1 MSVRMIK
8 RGYLGAR
15 CKGVSCCDVVCS
27 NDRGVL
33 ELVLR
38 NRAGIV
44 SESHVVHPSPHQIIL
59 VNHIVSLVCVSSV
72 S

>member
-1 MSVRMIK
+1 MNK
-8 RGYLGAR
+8 RGVSR
-15 CKGVSCCDVVCS
+15 CALQGVSCCDVVCS
-27 NDRGVL
+27 NDREVL